1 MHQGLEY
8 ALAIALAITAIHISG
23 RAELTMLAGA
33 VLLAGLAAMTKGP
46 LVAFHILGARP
57 HRVLEVAV
65 GAALVLSPLASLR
78 HPSPVGIALLELSGL
93 VLLRLAYVGI
103 RPPRPARPPR
113 APHRVGGSKIIGV
126 EGGPAVT
133 PTGVSGVASVS
144 RVFEP
149 VAASDS
155 ETVSSPKVGSL
166 LGSSARVAGRVTA
179 RVRRRASQA
188 APVADELLGRGAR
201 RLGTAVGRRAARKA
215 SS

>member
-103 RPPRPARPPR
+103 RPARPPR
-113 APHRVGGSKIIGV
+113 PPRRVAGTKIVRV
-126 EGGPAVT
+126 EDGPALIAAD
-133 PTGVSGVASVS
+133 VASVS
-144 RVFEP
+144 RVSESS
-149 VAASDS
+149 AASGS
-155 ETVSSPKVGSL
+155 ETVAPKVGSL

-179 RVRRRASQA
+179 RVRRRAGEA
-188 APVADELLGRGAR
+188 APVAEELLGRGAR